1 MKNILHK
8 LFSCF
13 ATLIIAQTAF
23 AQCPN
28 NNSQYG
34 TSNAPST
41 VGVLTTL
48 SSCMYGGEYRLVNNM
63 QAGSQYS
70 VETCG
75 DTDFDTQLTIYDNST
90 GAVVAYND
98 DFCGLQSKVTFTSNG
113 NSVRLLVDRY
123 NCSNQSSCMTLRMTR
138 VSGGAPAV
146 NPCNSI
152 SPLSCTNNTGS
163 FNLSG
168 TGAWNGLGGPWST
181 PGEEQVF
188 SFTPVLSGAHDIAI
202 TNSSYYV
209 DLYVKAGSCG
219 PTGWTYIDDISS
231 FGTATN
237 SVTLTAGVTYYFLID
252 DENTSANSGTIS
264 VTCPTPVNDPCNS
277 ITPIASCGS
286 SASFSLSGGGAWN
299 GLGGPWSTPGEE
311 AVYSFTPTISG
322 AYPIVVT
329 NSGYYVDLL
338 YKASSCGS
346 TGWTYV
352 SDIYTNE
359 TNTVNLTAGVT
370 YLFLI
375 DDENTSASSGTI
387 TIDCPCIAP
396 PGGIDASFTYSS
408 PFTISGTTV
417 GACNDCSLRSSN
429 DRVYEIE
436 IPECG
441 DYTFSMCGGASWDTY
456 LYLRTAACG
465 GSSIALND
473 DACGLQSE
481 ISTFLTSGTYYIHV
495 EGWSAS
501 SQGSFNMSV
510 SGTIFTP
517 TFTTKVSKVRCFG
530 GNTGSIKVNNASA
543 GSTYVIDGNSQS
555 SNVFG
560 GLSAGTYDVST
571 VDANGCTSDVVS
583 VTVTEPPLLTSSSTS
598 GSIACFGGTT
608 VVTVA
613 AAGGTLPYTGVGNFT
628 VTAGTYTYV
637 VTDRYNCSTSTT
649 ITVDEP
655 TLLTVDLEGC
665 AIVYEGVGIEYACA
679 TINGSASGGTPG
691 YSYDWTTSESTA
703 SVIVC
708 PDSTSTYTFETTDA
722 NGCTATADW
731 TVEVID
737 ISCTKKGG
745 SNSHSHSSHSNSKS
759 KSKSSH
765 SSSSASPVSSGIS
778 YPSKLSRYSCSSSH
792 SHSGSGSGSGSGS
805 SSSCKV
811 SKYSHISHQ
820 ISGYSSASGS
830 ACHSHSHGHSGSN
843 KDEVKMCLNGVTY
856 CVKVKHVQKRLNCGY
871 TLGACDEQQTE
882 ACNNVYPADTS
893 ISCVCSGKLVS
904 LTVRYIG
911 ASNQDINVNAKKCNV
926 PLLSLSSVTTGDVFT
941 VDASAGGLSYLRK
954 ETFFELAGS
963 SFGKIEVPTNCCDN
977 PVGKVFFPFEVIGW
991 TDTDGN
997 QCSDAAARKGG
1008 QDITDRAVA
1017 GRSESESNT
1026 SILGTT
1032 PTALLS
1038 TSPNPLERSTNFN
1051 FTIPETETAKLE
1063 VINLNGESS
1072 VIFAGK
1078 VQGGINN
1085 NIAFDASNIASGIY
1099 FVQLSTPTL
1108 NVKNKIIVIK

>member
-28 NNSQYG
+28 NNYQYG

-41 VGVLTTL
+41 VGALTTF
-48 SSCMYGGEYRLVNNM
+48 STCMYGGEYRLVNNM

-70 VETCG
+70 LETCG
-75 DTDFDTQLTIYDNST
+75 DYSFDTQLTIYDAST
-90 GAVVAYND
+90 GAFIAYND

-113 NSVRLLVDRY
+113 NPIRAVIDRY
-123 NCSNQSSCMTLRMTR
+123 YCSNQSSCMTLKMTR
-138 VSGGAPAV
+138 LSGGAPAV
-146 NPCNSI
+146 DPCNSI
-152 SPLSCTNNTGS
+152 TALSCANNSGS
-163 FNLSG
+163 FSLSG
-168 TGAWNGLGGPWST
+168 SGAWNGLGGPWST

-188 SFTPVLSGAHDIAI
+188 SFTPVLSGSHDIAI

-219 PTGWTYIDDISS
+219 STGWTYIDDISS
-231 FGTATN
+231 FGTGTN
-237 SVTLTAGVTYYFLID
+237 SVTLTAGVQYFFLID
-252 DENTSANSGTIS
+252 DENTSASSGTIT
-264 VTCPTPVNDPCNS
+264 VTCATPVNDPCNS

-352 SDIYTNE
+352 SDIYSNE

-473 DACGLQSE
+473 DACGLQSQ

-655 TLLTVDLEGC
+655 TLLVADAGSN
-665 AIVYEGVGIEYACA
+665 AIVYYGYDPMACA
-679 TINGSASGGTPG
+679 TINGSAAGGTAPYT
-691 YSYDWTTSESTA
+691 YSWSDGQITA
-703 SVIVC
+703 SATFC
-708 PDSTSTYTFETTDA
+708 PSTTTTYTLEATDA
-722 NGCTATADW
+722 NGCVSYDEVTICVVDVICYAGNSGNEK
-731 TVEVID
+731 VEV
-737 ISCTKKGG
+737 CHVTGNG
-745 SNSHSHSSHSNSKS
+745 SSHTICINANAVPA
-759 KSKSSH
+759 H
-765 SSSSASPVSSGIS
+765 LA
-778 YPSKLSRYSCSSSH
+778 
-792 SHSGSGSGSGSGS
+792 
-805 SSSCKV
+805 
-811 SKYSHISHQ
+811 
-820 ISGYSSASGS
+820 
-830 ACHSHSHGHSGSN
+830 HG
-843 KDEVKMCLNGVTY
+843 CA
-856 CVKVKHVQKRLNCGY
+856 
-871 TLGACDEQQTE
+871 LGACGEQL
-882 ACNNVYPADTS
+882 TS
-893 ISCVCSGKLVS
+893 CAS
-904 LTVRYIG
+904 
-911 ASNQDINVNAKKCNV
+911 ASNRTSETQYANLNKPATIITPEMEFDVVENPFSNELKIVTSLPVSGNYQIILVDVLGKTNKQVFEGAIN
-926 PLLSLSSVTTGDVFT
+926 
-941 VDASAGGLSYLRK
+941 SATEQIHTLNTDDLESGFYVVRIMN
-954 ETFFELAGS
+954 T
-963 SFGKIEVPTNCCDN
+963 DN
-977 PVGKVFFPFEVIGW
+977 P
-991 TDTDGN
+991 
-997 QCSDAAARKGG
+997 
-1008 QDITDRAVA
+1008 
-1017 GRSESESNT
+1017 
-1026 SILGTT
+1026 SIQK
-1032 PTALLS
+1032 S
-1038 TSPNPLERSTNFN
+1038 
-1051 FTIPETETAKLE
+1051 K
-1063 VINLNGESS
+1063 
-1072 VIFAGK
+1072 
-1078 VQGGINN
+1078 
-1085 NIAFDASNIASGIY
+1085 
-1099 FVQLSTPTL
+1099 
-1108 NVKNKIIVIK
+1108 IVIKQ

>member
-1 MKNILHK
+1 MIV
-8 LFSCF
+8 
-13 ATLIIAQTAF
+13 QTTF

-28 NNSQYG
+28 NNVQYG
-34 TSNAPST
+34 TSNAPTT

-48 SSCMYGGEYRLVNNM
+48 STCMYGGEYRLVNGLV
-63 QAGSQYS
+63 AGSQYS
-70 VETCG
+70 FETCG
-75 DTDFDTQLTIYDNST
+75 DTDFDTQISIYDNTT
-90 GAVVAYND
+90 GAAVAYND
-98 DFCGLQSKVTFTSNG
+98 DFCGLQSKAQFTSNG
-113 NSVRLLVDRY
+113 NSVRVLIDRY
-123 NCSNQSSCMTLRMTR
+123 YCGNQSSCMTLRATR
-138 VSGGAPAV
+138 VTGGAPAV
-146 NPCNSI
+146 NPCNSVVSLNCGVTASATLSGSGGWNPPGPWGTPGAEQVFSFTAPYTGTFPIVVTNAGYYVDLFFKTGTCSGSGWTYVSDIYSSANFVGNFVQGQTYLILIDDENTATSNIGITI
-152 SPLSCTNNTGS
+152 SCPPPAGDPCNSIIPIANCGS
-163 FNLSG
+163 GASFSLSG
-168 TGAWNGLGGPWST
+168 TGAWNPPGPWGT
-181 PGEEQVF
+181 PGEEQ
-188 SFTPVLSGAHDIAI
+188 
-202 TNSSYYV
+202 
-209 DLYVKAGSCG
+209 
-219 PTGWTYIDDISS
+219 
-231 FGTATN
+231 
-237 SVTLTAGVTYYFLID
+237 
-252 DENTSANSGTIS
+252 
-264 VTCPTPVNDPCNS
+264 
-277 ITPIASCGS
+277 
-286 SASFSLSGGGAWN
+286 
-299 GLGGPWSTPGEE
+299 
-311 AVYSFTPTISG
+311 VYSFTPTISG

-329 NSGYYVDLL
+329 NSGYYVDLFI
-338 YKASSCGS
+338 KSGSCSSS
-346 TGWTYV
+346 GWTFI

-375 DDENTSASSGTI
+375 DDENTSASSGTF

-396 PGGIDASFTYSS
+396 PGGIDASYTYNGN
-408 PFTISGTTV
+408 FVISGTTI
-417 GACNDCSLRSSN
+417 GACNDCSLRPSN
-429 DRVYEIE
+429 DRIYEVE

-465 GSSIALND
+465 GTSIALND

-501 SQGSFNMSV
+501 SQGAFNLSV

-517 TFTTKVSKVRCFG
+517 TFTTKVSNVRCFG
-530 GNTGSIKVNNASA
+530 GATGSIKVNGASA

-560 GLSAGTYDVST
+560 GLSAGTYEVST
-571 VDANGCTSDVVS
+571 VDANGCTSDVVT
-583 VTVTEPPLLTSSSTS
+583 VTVNEPPLLTSSSTS

-608 VVTVA
+608 VVTVS

-649 ITVDEP
+649 ITVEEP

-679 TINGSASGGTPG
+679 TINGSAAGGTPG

-708 PDSTSTYTFETTDA
+708 PDSTATYTFETTDA
-722 NGCTATADW
+722 NGCTASADW

-745 SNSHSHSSHSNSKS
+745 SSSHSHSSHSNSKS

-765 SSSSASPVSSGIS
+765 SSSSSSPVSSGIS
-778 YPSKLSRYSCSSSH
+778 YDSKLSRYSCSSS
-792 SHSGSGSGSGSGS
+792 SSGSGSGSGSKSGSGSSSKSSKSGS
-805 SSSCKV
+805 SSSCK
-811 SKYSHISHQ
+811 SKYSSLG
-820 ISGYSSASGS
+820 SAFSSVSGS
-830 ACHSHSHGHSGSN
+830 ACSSKNSPNNN

-856 CVKVKHVQKRLNCGY
+856 CVKVKHIQKRLNCGY

-882 ACNNVYPADTS
+882 ACNNIYPADTS

-941 VDASAGGLSYLRK
+941 VDAAAGGISYLRK
-954 ETFFELAGS
+954 ETYFELAGTN
-963 SFGKIEVPTNCCDN
+963 FGKIEVPTNCCEN

-1017 GRSESESNT
+1017 GRSASESNT

-1032 PTALLS
+1032 PAALLS
-1038 TSPNPLERSTNFN
+1038 TSPNPLERSTNFS

-1063 VINLNGESS
+1063 VINLSGESS

-1085 NIAFDASNIASGIY
+1085 NIAFDASNLASGIY

>member
-1 MKNILHK
+1 MNNRILNII
-8 LFSCF
+8 SCF
-13 ATLIIAQTAF
+13 ALLFMVQTVA

-28 NNSQYG
+28 NNSQFG

-63 QAGSQYS
+63 VAGSQYS

-90 GAVVAYND
+90 GAVIAYND

-329 NSGYYVDLL
+329 NSGYYVDL
-338 YKASSCGS
+338 YVKAGSCGS

-352 SDIYTNE
+352 SDIFTNE

-396 PGGIDASFTYSS
+396 PGGVDDSYTYNGN
-408 PFTISGTTV
+408 FTISGTTV

-429 DRVYEIE
+429 DRVYAVNVT
-436 IPECG
+436 CAG
-441 DYTFSMCGGASWDTY
+441 SYTFSMCGGASWDTY

-473 DACGLQSE
+473 DACGLQSS
-481 ISTFLTSGTYYIHV
+481 ITATLQPGTYYIHV
-495 EGWSAS
+495 EGFSAS
-501 SQGSFNMSV
+501 SQGAFNLAVSRACNLSANASSPIVGNCGTNVSCNGGNDGTASV
-510 SGTIFTP
+510 S
-517 TFTTKVSKVRCFG
+517 VNG
-530 GNTGSIKVNNASA
+530 GC
-543 GSTYVIDGNSQS
+543 GSTYAW
-555 SNVFG
+555 SNG
-560 GLSAGTYDVST
+560 ATSASISGLG
-571 VDANGCTSDVVS
+571 
-583 VTVTEPPLLTSSSTS
+583 
-598 GSIACFGGTT
+598 
-608 VVTVA
+608 
-613 AAGGTLPYTGVGNFT
+613 
-628 VTAGTYTYV
+628 AGTYTVV
-637 VTDRYNCSTSTT
+637 VTDQFGCTANAS
-649 ITVDEP
+649 
-655 TLLTVDLEGC
+655 VDLTEPSALNVSAGNDQTVYYGYTPQSC
-665 AIVYEGVGIEYACA
+665 ADL
-679 TINGSASGGTPG
+679 NGSASGGCSG
-691 YSYDWTTSESTA
+691 YSYSWTDGGFGTFTGED
-703 SVIVC
+703 INVC
-708 PDSTSTYTFETTDA
+708 PSVSTDYTLTVTDQ
-722 NGCTATADW
+722 NGCSATDEVNVCVVDVTCFAGNSQNQK
-731 TVEVID
+731 VEV
-737 ISCTKKGG
+737 CHTPPG
-745 SNSHSHSSHSNSKS
+745 NSGNSQTICINE
-759 KSKSSH
+759 
-765 SSSSASPVSSGIS
+765 SAVAAHLAHG
-778 YPSKLSRYSCSSSH
+778 CS
-792 SHSGSGSGSGSGS
+792 
-805 SSSCKV
+805 
-811 SKYSHISHQ
+811 
-820 ISGYSSASGS
+820 
-830 ACHSHSHGHSGSN
+830 
-843 KDEVKMCLNGVTY
+843 
-856 CVKVKHVQKRLNCGY
+856 
-871 TLGACDEQQTE
+871 LGACDEQGLCSTASSRMSGSE
-882 ACNNVYPADTS
+882 LHDEHS
-893 ISCVCSGKLVS
+893 IELLV
-904 LTVRYIG
+904 
-911 ASNQDINVNAKKCNV
+911 
-926 PLLSLSSVTTGDVFT
+926 
-941 VDASAGGLSYLRK
+941 
-954 ETFFELAGS
+954 
-963 SFGKIEVPTNCCDN
+963 
-977 PVGKVFFPFEVIGW
+977 
-991 TDTDGN
+991 
-997 QCSDAAARKGG
+997 
-1008 QDITDRAVA
+1008 
-1017 GRSESESNT
+1017 
-1026 SILGTT
+1026 
-1032 PTALLS
+1032 
-1038 TSPNPLERSTNFN
+1038 SPNPFIDRIAVEMFIEEDGFYEIELVNTYGQIIRSVYSGSLISAEQNKFEISTQ
-1051 FTIPETETAKLE
+1051 EL
-1063 VINLNGESS
+1063 
-1072 VIFAGK
+1072 GK
-1078 VQGGINN
+1078 
-1085 NIAFDASNIASGIY
+1085 GIY
-1099 FVQLSTPTL
+1099 FLRARDNGGQVALSKVL
-1108 NVKNKIIVIK
+1108 KM

>member
-8 LFSCF
+8 LLACF
-13 ATLIIAQTAF
+13 VTLVFVQTSF
-23 AQCPN
+23 AQCSN
-28 NNSQYG
+28 TNTQYG
-34 TSNAPST
+34 SSNAPST

-48 SSCMYGGEYRLVNNM
+48 STCMYGGEYRLVNNLV
-63 QAGSQYS
+63 AGSQYS
-70 VETCG
+70 FETCG
-75 DTDFDTQLTIYDNST
+75 DTDFDTQITIYDATT
-90 GAVVAYND
+90 GALVAYND
-98 DFCGLQSKVTFTSNG
+98 DFCGLQSKAQFTSNG
-113 NSVRLLVDRY
+113 NSVRVLINRY
-123 NCSNQSSCMTLRMTR
+123 FCSSQSSCMTLRATR
-138 VSGGAPAV
+138 VTSSAPPAV

-152 SPLSCTNNTGS
+152 SSLSCANNS
-163 FNLSG
+163 SSYSLSG
-168 TGAWNGLGGPWST
+168 SGSWNGLGGPWST
-181 PGEEQVF
+181 PGAEQVF
-188 SFTPVLSGAHDIAI
+188 SFTPVLSGSHDIAI
-202 TNSSYYV
+202 TNNNYYV
-209 DLYVKAGSCG
+209 DLYIKAGSCSSS
-219 PTGWTYIDDISS
+219 GWTYIDDISS
-231 FGTATN
+231 FGTGTN
-237 SVTLTAGVTYYFLID
+237 TVTLTAGVTYYLLID
-252 DENTSANSGTIS
+252 DENTTTSSGTIS
-264 VTCPTPVNDPCNS
+264 ITCATPVNDPCNS

-286 SASFSLSGGGAWN
+286 SASFSLSGSGAWN

-311 AVYSFTPTISG
+311 AVYSFTPAISG

-329 NSGYYVDLL
+329 NSGYYVDL
-338 YKASSCGS
+338 YVKAGSCGS

-352 SDIYTNE
+352 SDIFSNE

-375 DDENTSASSGTI
+375 DDENTSASSGSI

-396 PGGIDASFTYSS
+396 PGGIDGSYTYNGN
-408 PFTISGTTV
+408 FVISGTTV
-417 GACNDCSLRSSN
+417 GACNDCSLRPSN
-429 DRVYEIE
+429 DRVYEVE

-465 GSSIALND
+465 GASIALND

-495 EGWSAS
+495 EGWSAN

-517 TFTTKVSKVRCFG
+517 TFTTKVSNVRCFG
-530 GNTGSIKVNNASA
+530 GATGSIKVNGASA

-560 GLSAGTYDVST
+560 GLSAGTYEVST
-571 VDANGCTSDVVS
+571 VDANGCTSDVVT
-583 VTVTEPPLLTSSSTS
+583 VTVNEPALLTSSSTS

-608 VVTVA
+608 VVTVS

-649 ITVDEP
+649 ITVEEP

-679 TINGSASGGTPG
+679 TINGSAAGGTPG

-708 PDSTSTYTFETTDA
+708 PDSTATYTFETTDA
-722 NGCTATADW
+722 NGCSASADW

-745 SNSHSHSSHSNSKS
+745 SSSHSSHSNSKSKS

-765 SSSSASPVSSGIS
+765 SSSSASSVSSGIS
-778 YPSKLSRYSCSSSH
+778 YESKLSRYSCSSS
-792 SHSGSGSGSGSGS
+792 SSGSGSGSGSKSGSSGS
-805 SSSCKV
+805 SSSCK
-811 SKYSHISHQ
+811 SKYSSLG
-820 ISGYSSASGS
+820 SAFSSVSGS
-830 ACHSHSHGHSGSN
+830 ACSSKNSPNNN

-856 CVKVKHVQKRLNCGY
+856 CVKVKHIQKRLNCGY

-882 ACNNVYPADTS
+882 ACNNVYPADTT

-941 VDASAGGLSYLRK
+941 VDASAGGISYLRK
-954 ETFFELAGS
+954 ETYFELAGTN
-963 SFGKIEVPTNCCDN
+963 FGKIEVPTNCCEN

-997 QCSDAAARKGG
+997 ACTDASAREGG
-1008 QDITDRAVA
+1008 KDITDRAVA
-1017 GRSESESNT
+1017 GRSASESNT

-1032 PTALLS
+1032 PAALLS

-1063 VINLNGESS
+1063 VINLKGESS
-1072 VIFAGK
+1072 VIFAGT

-1085 NIAFDASNIASGIY
+1085 NIAFDASNLASGIY

>member
-28 NNSQYG
+28 NNYQYG

-41 VGVLTTL
+41 VGALTTF
-48 SSCMYGGEYRLVNNM
+48 STCMYGGEYRLVNNM

-70 VETCG
+70 LETCG
-75 DTDFDTQLTIYDNST
+75 DYSFDTQLTIYDAST
-90 GAVVAYND
+90 GAFIAYND

-113 NSVRLLVDRY
+113 NPIRAVIDRY
-123 NCSNQSSCMTLRMTR
+123 YCSNQSSCMTLKMTR
-138 VSGGAPAV
+138 LSGGAPAV
-146 NPCNSI
+146 DPCNSI
-152 SPLSCTNNTGS
+152 SALSCANNSGS
-163 FNLSG
+163 FSLSG
-168 TGAWNGLGGPWST
+168 SGAWNGLGGPWST

-188 SFTPVLSGAHDIAI
+188 SFTPVLSGSHDIAI

-219 PTGWTYIDDISS
+219 STGWTYIDDISS
-231 FGTATN
+231 FGTGTN
-237 SVTLTAGVTYYFLID
+237 SVTLTAGVQYFFLID
-252 DENTSANSGTIS
+252 DENTSASSGTIT
-264 VTCPTPVNDPCNS
+264 VTCATPVSDPCNS
-277 ITPIASCGS
+277 VTPISSCGS
-286 SASFSLSGGGAWN
+286 GASFSLSGGGAWN
-299 GLGGPWSTPGEE
+299 PPGPWGTPGEE
-311 AVYSFTPTISG
+311 AVFSFTPAISG
-322 AYPIVVT
+322 AYPIQVT
-329 NSGYYVDLL
+329 NSGYYVDLF
-338 YKASSCGS
+338 YKAGSCSSS
-346 TGWTYV
+346 GWSYV

-387 TIDCPCIAP
+387 TVGCPCIAP
-396 PGGIDASFTYSS
+396 PGGIDASYTYSS

-583 VTVTEPPLLTSSSTS
+583 VTVTQPPLLTSSSTS

-649 ITVDEP
+649 ITVEEP
-655 TLLTVDLEGC
+655 TLLVADAGSN
-665 AIVYEGVGIEYACA
+665 AIVYYGYDPMACA
-679 TINGSASGGTPG
+679 TINGSAAGGTPG
-691 YSYDWTTSESTA
+691 YSYAWSDGQNTA
-703 SVIVC
+703 SATFC
-708 PDSTSTYTFETTDA
+708 PSTTTTYTLEVTDA
-722 NGCTATADW
+722 NGCVSTDEVTICVVDVICYAGNTSNQK
-731 TVEVID
+731 VEICHV
-737 ISCTKKGG
+737 TGNG
-745 SNSHSHSSHSNSKS
+745 SSHTICINANAVPA
-759 KSKSSH
+759 H
-765 SSSSASPVSSGIS
+765 LA
-778 YPSKLSRYSCSSSH
+778 
-792 SHSGSGSGSGSGS
+792 
-805 SSSCKV
+805 
-811 SKYSHISHQ
+811 
-820 ISGYSSASGS
+820 
-830 ACHSHSHGHSGSN
+830 HG
-843 KDEVKMCLNGVTY
+843 CA
-856 CVKVKHVQKRLNCGY
+856 
-871 TLGACDEQQTE
+871 LGACGEQL
-882 ACNNVYPADTS
+882 TS
-893 ISCVCSGKLVS
+893 CAS
-904 LTVRYIG
+904 
-911 ASNQDINVNAKKCNV
+911 ASNRT
-926 PLLSLSSVTTGDVFT
+926 S
-941 VDASAGGLSYLRK
+941 
-954 ETFFELAGS
+954 ETQYA
-963 SFGKIEVPTNCCDN
+963 
-977 PVGKVFFPFEVIGW
+977 
-991 TDTDGN
+991 
-997 QCSDAAARKGG
+997 
-1008 QDITDRAVA
+1008 
-1017 GRSESESNT
+1017 
-1026 SILGTT
+1026 
-1032 PTALLS
+1032 
-1038 TSPNPLERSTNFN
+1038 
-1051 FTIPETETAKLE
+1051 
-1063 VINLNGESS
+1063 NLNKPATIINPEMVFDVVENPFSNELKIVTSLPVSGNYQIILVDVLGKTNKQVFEGAINSAAEQIHILNTDDLESGFY
-1072 VIFAGK
+1072 VVRIMNTDNA
-1078 VQGGINN
+1078 
-1085 NIAFDASNIASGIY
+1085 NIQKSK
-1099 FVQLSTPTL
+1099 T
-1108 NVKNKIIVIK
+1108 VIKH